1 MGYAKIP
8 FGFPMLCRGMS
19 GYPRLCQ
26 KMSCVAARHMLL
38 HKHDVRLHNGR
49 DKSPVMV
56 SETQASGGDGMSK
69 PRLES
74 MHRSTVHALSP
85 QANLEER
92 ARQAFVLHVKRRL
105 GPLGAQG
112 LQQICVHHGAEAP
125 EDVASVLRASSSYA
139 AWTALSKGSQRQM
152 WRSLSDMIQRQ
163 EKTLQNIARDL
174 ETRLAL
180 GSLHLNPQMKLPAYL
195 QDTAFHGQPGG
206 YVLTRHPEDLYAGLM
221 QEAGGTLYTR
231 GAGTG
236 VKDSKAQAVARYIR
250 GRFPDLVPRRV
261 LDMGCGYGAQ
271 TCGYA
276 LAFDPAETHGVDV
289 GAAVLRFG
297 HLRAESLSITLHLHQ
312 MDAAATLFPDG
323 YFDLI
328 LSNIVLHEMPADH
341 LQALMRECRRLLAPD
356 GLVLH
361 QDMPAQRPG
370 LSAARR
376 FLSMWQRDHNDEPHW
391 DSIAEL
397 CFPDL
402 LSAAGFTPEG
412 IFEDYVAQVDGPM
425 HWYVVGARG

>member
-1 MGYAKIP
+1 M
-8 FGFPMLCRGMS
+8 
-19 GYPRLCQ
+19 
-26 KMSCVAARHMLL
+26 
-38 HKHDVRLHNGR
+38 N
-49 DKSPVMV
+49 
-56 SETQASGGDGMSK
+56 K
-69 PRLES
+69 PTLES

-92 ARQAFVLHVKRRL
+92 ARQAFVLHVKRGL

-112 LQQICVHHGAEAP
+112 TKQICAHHGAATP
-125 EDVASVLRASSSYA
+125 EEVASVLRASSSYA

-152 WRSLSDMIQRQ
+152 WQALSDMICRQ
-163 EKTLQNIARDL
+163 EESLQGIARDL
-174 ETRLAL
+174 ETRPAL
-180 GSLHLNPQMKLPAYL
+180 GSLHLDPDAQIPAYL
-195 QDTAFHGQPGG
+195 QHTAFHGQPGG

-236 VKDSKAQAVARYIR
+236 AKDSKAQAVVRFIHDRFSGFAPARI
-250 GRFPDLVPRRV
+250 

-276 LAFDPAETHGVDV
+276 LAFAPAETHGVDV
-289 GAAVLRFG
+289 GGAVLRFG
-297 HLRAESLSITLHLHQ
+297 HLRAESLSIALHLHQ
-312 MDAAATLFPDG
+312 MDAAATTFPDG

-328 LSNIVLHEMPADH
+328 VSNIVLHEVPAAH
-341 LQALMRECRRLLAPD
+341 LQALMRECRRLLAPG

-370 LSAARR
+370 TSAVRR

-391 DSIAEL
+391 DSIAQL
-397 CFPDL
+397 RFPDL
-402 LSAAGFTPEG
+402 LSAAGFAPDG
-412 IFEDYVAQVDGPM
+412 IFEDYVVQVDGPM